1 MNQEFVNKYVKCYER
16 LRNKTVLVGSQEKK
30 QDDFREPLTTKN
42 AVKYLLQG
50 SLRLRV
56 CRYCLNITSRLSEF
70 DEVLTLAVDG
80 ALHEVTI
87 RDIVASF
94 HPYKVADDA
103 NFPNKICNECV
114 NRAISCYLFTQ
125 QCDRAERALRNCFDD
140 IYDKFEKLDSLEPIK
155 RRGKRKLHPNPNI
168 IYAEHEEV
176 IDYAEPVINIVNV
189 TNQCTVPSNTMS
201 ELECQ
206 KCWQVLPNVE
216 SLLNHENS
224 HPKSMWYNCRLCGKS
239 FVKRSLLRKHIKHTH
254 KQNKETIDEYN
265 DENFKCVVCGTENK
279 SLTEHLQH
287 NENHKFSS
295 LVKSLLQR
303 KVDTLCTVC
312 LDRSSHLMNMNDVVH
327 LHGGY
332 SGSMG
337 DKSIQNILT
346 ATIPDPRKY
355 KYEELLIPRK
365 AEIVKLT
372 KRIKKNK
379 NMELNSQ
386 ETNDNFAFSPP
397 ILLYK
402 ADVGFTSSITFRFSK
417 PEQGSN
423 KIRILE
429 CETNDSHATVC
440 EMSIEEQK
448 TTIKSKFLSE
458 FASPIVV
465 NRSDFPDNG
474 KFITFVFSNPGHP
487 SELEVRE
494 SDVHEREILVDD
506 FHIKINS
513 SDILLKDEQIITDKS
528 RISSCKIC
536 WIFKT
541 ATCNNCLKNSIPI
554 SQDEKYNYFTK
565 KYDCKH
571 CWVFDKAGKCGHCTK
586 LDCKKKLDTEIDVVL
601 DVNGAGNELSG
612 KPPITDAK
620 VQKMW
625 QCNVC
630 LSNNDKNRSTCICCD
645 EEKVKK
651 ENVFTSFKE
660 RNIFRTEIRNF
671 TIDSS
676 IKGCP
681 KSQNITKENTIYK
694 DVIDETLEIL
704 NSDTENNFPCVKE
717 CDSIINTDNLPDN
730 TNNNLIHIA
739 KIEHLGDDS
748 KMDIE
753 ITYLNNNYKIVEE
766 INEYNN
772 NISKIEHMDTSEYQP
787 PKSNLD
793 FSSIQ
798 GLSNINTGVGTYQ
811 NASQYTFSIGKGNS
825 KEYKNRPTKRA
836 SRRLVSYK

>member
-346 ATIPDPRKY
+346 ATIPDINLTTYTGTKICDKCYNHAISSYVFIIKIRHVRSR
-355 KYEELLIPRK
+355 LNTCLSGMLD
-365 AEIVKLT
+365 KL
-372 KRIKKNK
+372 
-379 NMELNSQ
+379 
-386 ETNDNFAFSPP
+386 
-397 ILLYK
+397 
-402 ADVGFTSSITFRFSK
+402 SSID
-417 PEQGSN
+417 
-423 KIRILE
+423 
-429 CETNDSHATVC
+429 DSDKNL
-440 EMSIEEQK
+440 MIE
-448 TTIKSKFLSE
+448 
-458 FASPIVV
+458 
-465 NRSDFPDNG
+465 
-474 KFITFVFSNPGHP
+474 
-487 SELEVRE
+487 
-494 SDVHEREILVDD
+494 
-506 FHIKINS
+506 
-513 SDILLKDEQIITDKS
+513 
-528 RISSCKIC
+528 
-536 WIFKT
+536 
-541 ATCNNCLKNSIPI
+541 I
-554 SQDEKYNYFTK
+554 SQDTILPIFELDEVEEPPKI
-565 KYDCKH
+565 YDEYEILEDEFRISDSESCDSIESDSLNDTDH
-571 CWVFDKAGKCGHCTK
+571 NFDVKPLNNVNKSAIKTYTNV
-586 LDCKKKLDTEIDVVL
+586 KKL
-601 DVNGAGNELSG
+601 VNGYQNDYGNSIFRDVCSEFLTFNKKFNRPKHIPKYRYTCPFCNKHFISDYFLKKHILKHIQRKVQCNICLHYFNSKFSLFEHKKAAHILQLEEYMTCKCCGRTFSNIKKMKSHQKSHRIKDCQLCDKLFLLQKHYDIHMQRHAIKFNAYKNEDVQTCSFCQKACSNENELSLHVNKVHLQM
-612 KPPITDAK
+612 KPYSCDMCDRQFYTET
-620 VQKMW
+620 
-625 QCNVC
+625 N
-630 LSNNDKNRSTCICCD
+630 LSSHKKLHSLFS
-645 EEKVKK
+645 K
-651 ENVFTSFKE
+651 ENCAFCRKTFKC
-660 RNIFRTEIRNF
+660 RKDLVVHVRKHIGMKPHVCPVCRQTFYSDGNLKKHMRIFHGGIYSCRLCRSVLPSQLEL
-671 TIDSS
+671 
-676 IKGCP
+676 
-681 KSQNITKENTIYK
+681 KSHI
-694 DVIDETLEIL
+694 
-704 NSDTENNFPCVKE
+704 
-717 CDSIINTDNLPDN
+717 
-730 TNNNLIHIA
+730 NLIH
-739 KIEHLGDDS
+739 
-748 KMDIE
+748 
-753 ITYLNNNYKIVEE
+753 
-766 INEYNN
+766 
-772 NISKIEHMDTSEYQP
+772 
-787 PKSNLD
+787 
-793 FSSIQ
+793 SSM
-798 GLSNINTGVGTYQ
+798 
-811 NASQYTFSIGKGNS
+811 
-825 KEYKNRPTKRA
+825 
-836 SRRLVSYK
+836 